1 MRNVRGVRA
10 LVALALLLGAAAC
23 KDSNEPGGDPI
34 DTPLDPCVTQ
44 PCGLPLDEQARF
56 EVTLLSHSCA
66 AHDNEIHVIAPESER
81 LTDDA
86 CYEEVG
92 KVWAFEG
99 PYAAGTTLNFRIDSF
114 EQLNPP
120 SFVSSGA
127 YPEWTLTFEDG
138 GDSDFNDIVLRV
150 RAIPT
155 P

>member
-10 LVALALLLGAAAC
+10 VIALALLVGVAAS

-34 DTPLDPCVTQ
+34 DTPLECEVQ
-44 PCGLPLDEQARF
+44 PCGLPLDAQARF

-66 AHDNEIHVIAPESER
+66 AHDNEIHVTAPESER

-86 CYEEVG
+86 CYEEVNR
-92 KVWAFEG
+92 VWEFDG
-99 PYAAGTTLNFRIDSF
+99 PYPAGTVLNFRIDSF

-138 GDSDFNDIVLRV
+138 GDSDFNDIVLQV
-150 RAIPT
+150 TAT
-155 P
+155 PAP

>member
-10 LVALALLLGAAAC
+10 VIALALLLGIGAC

-34 DTPLDPCVTQ
+34 DTPLQCEVEPCS
-44 PCGLPLDEQARF
+44 LPLEEQARF
-56 EVTLLSHSCA
+56 EVTLISHSCG
-66 AHDNEIHVIAPESER
+66 AHDNEIHVTAPESER

-86 CYEEVG
+86 CYEAVG
-92 KVWAFEG
+92 RVWEFDG
-99 PYAAGTTLNFRIDSF
+99 PYAAGTALNFRIDSF
-114 EQLNPP
+114 EQANPP
-120 SFVSSGA
+120 AFVATGA

-150 RAIPT
+150 RAIPV

>member
-1 MRNVRGVRA
+1 MRIDRGVRA
-10 LVALALLLGAAAC
+10 TVGFALLLVAGAC

-34 DTPLDPCVTQ
+34 DTPLECEVQ
-44 PCGLPLDEQARF
+44 PCGLPLEQRARF
-56 EVTLLSHSCA
+56 EVTLVSHSCA

-92 KVWAFEG
+92 KVWEFDGPFE
-99 PYAAGTTLNFRIDSF
+99 AGTVLNFRIDSF

-120 SFVSSGA
+120 AFVSSGA

-138 GDSDFNDIVLRV
+138 GDSDFNDIILLV
-150 RAIPT
+150 RAIPV